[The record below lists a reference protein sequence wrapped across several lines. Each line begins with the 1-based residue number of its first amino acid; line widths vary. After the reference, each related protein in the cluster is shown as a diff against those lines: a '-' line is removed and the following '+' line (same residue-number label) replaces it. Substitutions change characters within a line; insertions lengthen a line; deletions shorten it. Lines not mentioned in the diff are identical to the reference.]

1 MHLKH
6 CSHGWDV
13 HDQYHDCN
21 TSRITLVQIV
31 RPPSNP
37 SCLGVGSSSLVWLVL
52 PVTKWLLAQYHA
64 SVLQDLVSYPP
75 NNPTSLHGQKDV
87 GCRRWLFLWVIS
99 GDIDSC
105 FAPSCNQTMIW
116 QLWEGSLRKRRL
128 FQPLPPIT
136 EWLWQ
141 KENYRPFLSNF
152 LQKRCKSLSLRVC
165 S

>member
-13 HDQYHDCN
+13 HAQYHDCN

-75 NNPTSLHGQKDV
+75 NNPTWPTWPKR
-87 GCRRWLFLWVIS
+87 CRMS
-99 GDIDSC
+99 
-105 FAPSCNQTMIW
+105 TMIVSLSDQWWYW
-116 QLWEGSLRKRRL
+116 QLFCTILQSNNDLATLRAGSLRKRRL

-152 LQKRCKSLSLRVC
+152 LQKRCKTSRVC